1 MHLSDCPYQMK
12 VHHYSWTFSAELNS
26 FHYYFQSDWT
36 VSKFIKAR
44 KQELKMSCAYTKIPQ
59 LNSFVKPVKQSLSQ
73 TEKNNSSRARN
84 RPQRLHIIKVH
95 SLVTFIWSCKD
106 LVISEAARLP
116 SVWDGVVLHFWMGS
130 PLPEPLGE
138 AQSQATEVST
148 GEPSLGHLW
157 PGRNCAPILHHLTHE
172 KWSHYLPVP
181 SFTYTRKLSHDLA
194 ASTLPTCMHHG
205 PGFLLQPLAR
215 VSTSSLSPYHFQQCI
230 PESHGGTSLKYR
242 FYLGRLVAGP

>member
-106 LVISEAARLP
+106 LVISETARLP

-181 SFTYTRKLSHDLA
+181 SFTLYQEAVTRSRCFYPSNLHA
-194 ASTLPTCMHHG
+194 PWPWVPATASGQGLHLLTLPLPFSAMHPRISWG
-205 PGFLLQPLAR
+205 NF
-215 VSTSSLSPYHFQQCI
+215 FEI
-230 PESHGGTSLKYR
+230 
-242 FYLGRLVAGP
+242 